1 MQNHEWTN
9 LEDKYPE
16 KVVFYFPKA
25 LYLSTVRHNATK
37 IAKRMGFKDEHV
49 FNIGLSVDEGF
60 VNAIEHGA
68 CENDAEVTVEFYIY
82 KDRLEVVIKDTG
94 CGFAVEDFEIQS
106 LRVIDTC
113 VNGRAVSSVL
123 FVDHAYYVRVFL
135 GVFICYESGVVCR
148 AVIND
153 YNLQIFAAFQ
163 QRFDSVAH
171 IIL

>member
-1 MQNHEWTN
+1 MQNQEWIN

-49 FNIGLSVDEGF
+49 FNIALSVDEGF

-82 KDRLEVVIKDTG
+82 KDRLEVVITDTG
-94 CGFAVEDFEIQS
+94 CGFAVEDFEIPEDFS
-106 LRVIDTC
+106 FVRSIRGRGLGLIKMLNDEMGIESTIGKGTVLRFVKYIES
-113 VNGRAVSSVL
+113 RA
-123 FVDHAYYVRVFL
+123 
-135 GVFICYESGVVCR
+135 
-148 AVIND
+148 
-153 YNLQIFAAFQ
+153 
-163 QRFDSVAH
+163 
-171 IIL
+171 